1 VTITHEAWATSPSTD
16 TACSVT
22 APLTHE
28 GDAVMSDFLDILA
41 LYYLCDA
48 TALIRPMSAGEV
60 NDCMTT
66 YDAVKAWFAP
76 FNLAAPGTLERHAQL
91 LDGYRGFLDWQQ
103 ANPDL
108 VQTMRDNAMSQAQG
122 LAANALR

>member
-1 VTITHEAWATSPSTD
+1 
-16 TACSVT
+16 
-22 APLTHE
+22 
-28 GDAVMSDFLDILA
+28 MSDFFDILA

-48 TALIRPMSAGEV
+48 TALVRPMSAGEV
-60 NDCMTT
+60 HDCMAT

-91 LDGYRGFLDWQQ
+91 LDGYQGFLDWQQ

-108 VQTMRDNAMSQAQG
+108 VTDMRGDAMAQAQG
-122 LAANALR
+122 LAANTLR